1 NDEDLLNSDNPFDSF
16 IYAAKKYSDY
26 MSDDAQKVKLEYLLK
41 ITRSLQALG
50 LNTREREGILVLVT
64 RLINLEDKTLR
75 KQYFDE
81 LEKLKGESNSM
92 AELTWIEEH
101 FRDKAVSEGIT
112 KGIAK
117 GIAIGEA
124 RGKEQGRS
132 EILNAAINFM
142 RSNGMTN
149 EQIDSFRNSFL
160 K

>member
-1 NDEDLLNSDNPFDSF
+1 
-16 IYAAKKYSDY
+16 
-26 MSDDAQKVKLEYLLK
+26 
-41 ITRSLQALG
+41 
-50 LNTREREGILVLVT
+50 
-64 RLINLEDKTLR
+64 
-75 KQYFDE
+75 
-81 LEKLKGESNSM
+81 M

-101 FRDKAVSEGIT
+101 FRDKAVSE
-112 KGIAK
+112 GIAK

-149 EQIDSFRNSFL
+149 EQMDSFRNSFL